1 MFGRRLILGMTLA
14 ALVAV
19 AACSGESETPTE
31 PTPPPPTG
39 PSTMQVTE
47 LADGTGTE
55 AANGNSV
62 FINFTVWRYDPAGT
76 DSKGN
81 LLGTSVGGTPYSFQV
96 GSTSTIGGIS
106 QGTIGMKVGGK
117 RRLIVPPSLA
127 YGASGSADGTI
138 RPNEWLVF
146 EIELL
151 SVV

>member
-1 MFGRRLILGMTLA
+1 MFGRRYVLSVTLA

-19 AACSGESETPTE
+19 AACSGDSETPTE

-47 LADGTGTE
+47 LVDGTGTE
-55 AANGNSV
+55 AASGNSV
-62 FINFTVWRYDPAGT
+62 FINFTVWRYDPAGA

-96 GSTSTIGGIS
+96 GSTSTIAGIS

-127 YGASGSADGTI
+127 YGTSGSSDGSI